1 MRAGAAR
8 PVIARCGVLAAA
20 SLLLAGTPGAGQE
33 RSRMASVYYEFSHRV
48 GVRWEGDG
56 VVLTL
61 PAERAGREREV
72 RVPGW
77 PVPDTAWRAAPAGL
91 VGVGFDGTP
100 LINRLPQNLPRRLRR
115 EEGGL
120 APGLEPPRGP
130 GGSGLGQRT
139 DLSAV
144 VGVLLD
150 GFPLYGPVERD
161 GSTPSGLDECG
172 GHVGLTPDHERP
184 IYHYHVAPA
193 RPTICGCLR
202 GIPLR
207 AGATGPETDAGTA
220 PRSELL
226 LPR

>member
-1 MRAGAAR
+1 
-8 PVIARCGVLAAA
+8 
-20 SLLLAGTPGAGQE
+20 
-33 RSRMASVYYEFSHRV
+33 MAPVYYEFSHRV
-48 GVRWEGDG
+48 GVRWEGDA
-56 VVLTL
+56 VVFSL
-61 PAERAGREREV
+61 PADPAGRVREV

-77 PVPDTAWRAAPAGL
+77 PVPGTAPRPAPTGL

-100 LINRLPQNLPRRLRR
+100 LYNAMPQDVPRRRLR

-130 GGSGLGQRT
+130 GGLGAGGQRP

-161 GSTPSGLDECG
+161 GTTPVELDACG
-172 GHVGLTPDHERP
+172 GHVGLTPDHQRP

-193 RPTICGCLR
+193 RAAICGCLR
-202 GIPLR
+202 GIALR
-207 AGATGPETDAGTA
+207 NAA
-220 PRSELL
+220 PRD
-226 LPR
+226 